1 MTVRRLFVFIFA
13 LSLFTLVVRV
23 TIDTD
28 MWWHLGTG
36 EWILERGIPHGDV
49 FSFTVPGREWITH
62 EWLTQIIMA
71 LLWRAGG
78 FPALILVFAAIM
90 TSAFLLVYKS
100 CVARPYLAAFIV
112 LLGLLASKPI
122 TGARPQTFNWLFLA
136 VWLYI
141 IEGVKDG
148 RFQRRVFF
156 LFPILTVIWVNMH
169 GGYLIGLVVLATYT
183 AGEVLQMRF
192 GPRDNRTLGAKDVQW
207 LVGVIALCFVVS
219 AINPNGYRMWS
230 YPFET
235 LGQEFSQSY
244 VNEWQP
250 PSFYTIDSW
259 PFGILLALG
268 IASLALS
275 RRRPTWTE
283 VLLFVGT
290 GMAALTAVRHIPIF
304 ALVMVPITVRHA
316 SSILDA
322 EGSHPLVSGM
332 PPQYDL
338 TRVRRIAHV
347 SIATLLL
354 LLAVA
359 RIVDVVRL
367 NDAAIASLFPVD
379 AVDFLEREGWVGT
392 RRGYNHF
399 DWGGYLI
406 WRGVPVFIDGRPD
419 MYGDE
424 FMLMYMQT
432 LAVTPEWRDPL
443 NTYAVDYVLTKSEG
457 SLRIL
462 LTESDDWQEVYDDGV
477 ACVFDRVQG
486 STEKNGSTQVR
497 AMVARFTP
505 S

>member
-1 MTVRRLFVFIFA
+1 MTVRRLFVLIFA

-28 MWWHLGTG
+28 MWWHLATG
-36 EWILERGIPHGDV
+36 DWILEHGIPHGDV

-62 EWLTQIIMA
+62 EWLTQIIMS
-71 LLWRAGG
+71 LLWRTGG
-78 FPALILVFAAIM
+78 FPALMLVFAAIM
-90 TSAFLLVYKS
+90 MSAFLLVYRS

-122 TGARPQTFNWLFLA
+122 TGARPQTVNWLFLA
-136 VWLYI
+136 VLLYI
-141 IEGVKDG
+141 VEAVKDG
-148 RFQRRVFF
+148 RLQRRAFL
-156 LFPILTVIWVNMH
+156 LFPVLTVIWVNMH
-169 GGYLIGLVVLATYT
+169 GGYLIGLVVLGAF
-183 AGEVLQMRF
+183 AIGEVLQMRF
-192 GPRDNRTLGAKDVQW
+192 GPRDDRTLGTLDVRW
-207 LVGVIALCFVVS
+207 LVGAIALCFLVS

-235 LGQEFSQSY
+235 LGQGFSQSY

-250 PSFYTIDSW
+250 PSFYTLDSW

-316 SSILDA
+316 ASILDA
-322 EGSHPLVSGM
+322 EGSHPLVSGI
-332 PPQYDL
+332 PPKYNL
-338 TRVRRIAHV
+338 TRVRSITHY
-347 SIATLLL
+347 SIAILLM

-359 RIVDVVRL
+359 RIVDVAHK

-379 AVDFLEREGWVGT
+379 AVDFLERKGWVET

-419 MYGDE
+419 MYGNE

-432 LAVTPEWRDPL
+432 LAVAPEWRDPL
-443 NTYAVDYVLTKSEG
+443 KMYDVDYVLTKPES
-457 SLRIL
+457 SLHVL
-462 LTESDDWQEVYDDGV
+462 LAESDGWQEVYNDGV
-477 ACVFDRVQG
+477 ASVFDRVAG
-486 STEKNGSTQVR
+486 STHQSGSVPVR
-497 AMVARFTP
+497 VIVARFTP
-505 S
+505 G